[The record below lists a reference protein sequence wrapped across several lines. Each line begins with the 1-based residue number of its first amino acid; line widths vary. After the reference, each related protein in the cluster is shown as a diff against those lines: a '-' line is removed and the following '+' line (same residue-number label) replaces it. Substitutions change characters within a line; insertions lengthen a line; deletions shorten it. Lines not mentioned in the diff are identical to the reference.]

1 MDELYNSK
9 NPLVKFVHNDRLN
22 KIVIEIPNKKRLKIL
37 DAGCGEG
44 HLIEKLNLKNNTN
57 FYYGVDITEMSL
69 ESAKK
74 RCPYAQLYNMNLL
87 NLDFDDESLDIV
99 ICSEVLEHVFEY
111 ETVLKELNRVLK
123 KNGNFIIT
131 FPNETLWTIS
141 RIILGRRPIK
151 VPDHINS
158 FTPQKMLSLIKM
170 KPISVVNLPFGLH
183 FILSLGC
190 LIKFK
195 K

>member
-74 RCPYAQLYNMNLL
+74 RCPYAQLYNMN
-87 NLDFDDESLDIV
+87 
-99 ICSEVLEHVFEY
+99 
-111 ETVLKELNRVLK
+111 R
-123 KNGNFIIT
+123 G
-131 FPNETLWTIS
+131 
-141 RIILGRRPIK
+141 
-151 VPDHINS
+151 
-158 FTPQKMLSLIKM
+158 FTDKL
-170 KPISVVNLPFGLH
+170 
-183 FILSLGC
+183 
-190 LIKFK
+190 
-195 K
+195 